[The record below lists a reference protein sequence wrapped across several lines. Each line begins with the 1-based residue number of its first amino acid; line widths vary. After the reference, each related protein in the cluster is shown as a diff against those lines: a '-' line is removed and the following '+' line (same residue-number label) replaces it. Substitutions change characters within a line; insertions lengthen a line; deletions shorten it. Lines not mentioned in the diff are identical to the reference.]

1 MHPDRPPIRDMKPA
15 ASIIDAA
22 RLGYDCGAFASE
34 TPLENWPVFPP
45 DLNCLSDS
53 DFLPPLSP
61 IDGGA
66 GAACGMMPR
75 VPRDRVPAPLVAFWQ
90 FLCELARDPKGFAA
104 LTLVGGIIIGG
115 GLVAAVIGGMW
126 R

>member
-1 MHPDRPPIRDMKPA
+1 MKPA

-45 DLNCLSDS
+45 DLNLFSDS
-53 DFLPPLSP
+53 DTLPPLSLGG
-61 IDGGA
+61 DGGP
-66 GAACGMMPR
+66 GAACGMMP
-75 VPRDRVPAPLVAFWQ
+75 PETRDRAPGPFVAFWL
-90 FLCELARDPKGFAA
+90 FLCELASDAQGYAA
-104 LTLVGGIIIGG
+104 LTLVGGIVIGC